1 MNHFDLSAKAALT
14 AFTALLLVCLAPGV
28 FAADDHGHDHGAEP
42 AAAAGPALP
51 RFDASSELF
60 ELVGVLD
67 GKRLTLYLD
76 HTGDNSP
83 VKDAKLDLELAGTT
97 LKVERHGDG
106 EFEAMLAAE
115 PQAGVLAVTAT
126 VLAGNESDL
135 LAGELDIHDDHE
147 AGHVEPAAGGLSGL
161 IPIAGPIGAAV
172 VGLLAL
178 ATFGLRR
185 LRLQRRGGAA

>member
-1 MNHFDLSAKAALT
+1 MNPIELSTKAART
-14 AFTALLLVCLAPGV
+14 ALAALLLVCLTPGV

-83 VKDAKLDLELAGTT
+83 VKDARLELELGGTT
-97 LKVERHGDG
+97 IRVEPHGDG
-106 EFEAMLAAE
+106 EFEALLASE
-115 PQAGVLAVTAT
+115 PMTGVLAVTAT

-147 AGHVEPAAGGLSGL
+147 AGHIEPAAGGLSGL
-161 IPIAGPIGAAV
+161 IPKAGPIGAAV
-172 VGLLAL
+172 VALLAL
-178 ATFGLRR
+178 AAFGLHR